1 MDSLL
6 EVVIEFIFDGLFFC
20 GNNLVDN
27 AVVKSNDWPKPVKA
41 ILSWLLVILWAGTI
55 VLLNIIGIGFIKS
68 YNKVVGIVFI
78 ILGVGFLVFSICIIK
93 KTIKDIKSF
102 KNNDRIQKNI

>member
-6 EVVIEFIFDGLFFC
+6 EVVIEFIFDGLFFW

-27 AVVKSNDWPKPVKA
+27 AVVKSNDWPKPIKA

-55 VLLNIIGIGFIKS
+55 VLLNVIGIGFIKS
-68 YNKVVGIVFI
+68 FNKVVGIVFI
-78 ILGVGFLVFSICIIK
+78 VLGLGFLLFSILIIR
-93 KTIKDIKSF
+93 KTFKDINRSKTL
-102 KNNDRIQKNI
+102 